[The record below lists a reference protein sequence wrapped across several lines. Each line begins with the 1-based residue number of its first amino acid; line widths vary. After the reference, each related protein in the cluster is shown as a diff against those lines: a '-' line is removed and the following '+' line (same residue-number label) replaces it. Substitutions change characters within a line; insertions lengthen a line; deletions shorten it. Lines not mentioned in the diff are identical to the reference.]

1 MCIHHFPRQRLCPYG
16 EIKDGTAY
24 SIMLEKSTSIY
35 CEYVV
40 RLVVTL
46 SEMADT
52 ISSNVTILKDSIRN
66 IDKSKIVREV
76 EKMYEAVKMFNT
88 RSELTVTNSNVH
100 QLLKY
105 EIRDGEEQTDD
116 TFGKTSQVV
125 IDLVAELH
133 NTNHYLYVDN
143 FYTSPVL
150 FLLLKER
157 GILAAGTAR
166 PRKGYPY
173 DQLKGTVLQKCGD
186 VAWLTEKDRK
196 MTALRWKE
204 KKDVFFLSTIHPPPV
219 VPAWVENGL
228 NPKGLT

>member
-1 MCIHHFPRQRLCPYG
+1 MYPSL
-16 EIKDGTAY
+16 
-24 SIMLEKSTSIY
+24 SSTKTLPIWRNQGKHCLQHNAGKVNIYIIY

-88 RSELTVTNSNVH
+88 RSEFTVTNSHVH

-116 TFGKTSQVV
+116 TFVTFHVKIYS
-125 IDLVAELH
+125 
-133 NTNHYLYVDN
+133 
-143 FYTSPVL
+143 
-150 FLLLKER
+150 
-157 GILAAGTAR
+157 
-166 PRKGYPY
+166 
-173 DQLKGTVLQKCGD
+173 
-186 VAWLTEKDRK
+186 
-196 MTALRWKE
+196 
-204 KKDVFFLSTIHPPPV
+204 
-219 VPAWVENGL
+219 NGFPL
-228 NPKGLT
+228 NR